1 MQHGPSFS
9 PRGSSSIAAMWSL
22 VSTVALLVADQSAPL
37 HEVGPD
43 IGGDLLDY
51 RTAAVSATVE
61 CPQRTDQRSADDC
74 RPDHCPAHLLGT
86 RVHVSLLRASCHP
99 AKEGRCR
106 FGLAH
111 AAQIEAVPCATAVA
125 RCPPAPSPYRY
136 PPSPTERRSATP
148 R

>member
-1 MQHGPSFS
+1 MPHGPSFS
-9 PRGSSSIAAMWSL
+9 PRGSSSIAAMCSL
-22 VSTVALLVADQSAPL
+22 ASTVALLVADQSAPL
-37 HEVGPD
+37 RKVGLH

-99 AKEGRCR
+99 AK
-106 FGLAH
+106 
-111 AAQIEAVPCATAVA
+111 AARSHPAE
-125 RCPPAPSPYRY
+125 CPS
-136 PPSPTERRSATP
+136 SRRRWGDAWLMAKAL
-148 R
+148 RWN